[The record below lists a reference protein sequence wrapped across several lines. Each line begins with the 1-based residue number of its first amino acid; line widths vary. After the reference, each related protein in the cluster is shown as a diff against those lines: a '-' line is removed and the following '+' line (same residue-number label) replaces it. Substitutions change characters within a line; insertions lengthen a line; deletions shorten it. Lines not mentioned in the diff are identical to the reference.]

1 MKISWGLNKKKT
13 RPGKKTKAE
22 IRGLCSIRG
31 KLIISYLIPI
41 ILIIVL
47 GTISYTKA
55 AETIITNYE
64 ISMENTIEKTA
75 EYYELMMNTI
85 ATGCNQIAIDN
96 TLRSYYRGAY
106 EGEPLQEKKNFQ
118 EMKKSMFMD
127 AFSSDFVSGFYTFGE
142 YGNACISYLDVKKL
156 DYDAYR
162 ETEEGKQM
170 SEEKENIV
178 FSGYHNDL
186 DAITGHS
193 FEEYAFTVKRNIT
206 NQSAAPIGIIV
217 MDVSV
222 EAAKEPLEH
231 MELGEGSICALVSSD
246 GRQIS
251 DSGDEESI
259 TFSTMEVFESFVQ
272 GEDVNCSDYIKIE
285 GKSYLCLFSKVGDT
299 GFTVCTMIPQSL
311 ITSKL
316 KDIKAAT
323 IIIVLLA
330 LFISVCTAAFI
341 STGINTSIKRI
352 SKVMKAVAEGDLTVT
367 VSMKGKDEFKKL
379 GDHAGNMLKNTKEL
393 LGKAGMVSGEV
404 LESVSHVADTS
415 GQMVVTTDN
424 IKDAI
429 LKVNEGVYKQNGEV
443 ENCLAKMD
451 ELAVQIEQVDKE
463 TEGAMKRAD
472 KSRTVVEKGI
482 SAIDVLENKAGE
494 TARVT
499 GRVIDKIEALAEETK
514 AITDI
519 IKTIREIASRTNLLS
534 LNARIEASRV
544 GSAGSGFA
552 VVAEEVRKLS
562 EESMRSVE
570 RIGEIVGRIER
581 ETKNTVLVA
590 RESEKIVEEQEMAM
604 EDTVA
609 AFHEMISSVDGLA
622 GKIEKIAGNMRNME
636 CSKNM
641 TMDAVANISAV
652 SRETLNST
660 TQMKDAVEVQLEAVK
675 ELNEAT
681 DRLDE
686 EAKKLTGAISKFK
699 VQ

>member
-1 MKISWGLNKKKT
+1 MKISWGLNKKSK
-13 RPGKKTKAE
+13 GKQKKAKAE
-22 IRGLCSIRG
+22 ISMLCSIRG

-41 ILIIVL
+41 LLIIVL
-47 GTISYTKA
+47 GTISYKKA
-55 AETIITNYE
+55 ADTIITNYE

-75 EYYELMMNTI
+75 EYYGLMMNTI
-85 ATGCNQIAIDN
+85 ATGCNQIAIDS

-106 EGEPLQEKKNFQ
+106 KDEPLQEKKVFQ

-142 YGNACISYLDVKKL
+142 YGSPLISYLDVKKL
-156 DYDAYR
+156 DYGAYR
-162 ETEEGKQM
+162 ESEEGKEM
-170 SEEKENIV
+170 AEKKENIV

-193 FEEYAFTVKRNIT
+193 AEEYAFSVKRNIT
-206 NQSAAPIGIIV
+206 NQSAAPVGVIV
-217 MDVSV
+217 MDVSME
-222 EAAKEPLEH
+222 EAKKPLVN
-231 MELGEGSICALVSSD
+231 MDLGEGSICALVSAD

-251 DSGDEESI
+251 NLEEETAAFPS
-259 TFSTMEVFESFVQ
+259 MEVFQSFVQ
-272 GEDVNCSDYIKIE
+272 GEERSCADYIRIE
-285 GKSYLCLFSKVGDT
+285 GKKYLYLFSKVGDT

-311 ITSKL
+311 ITSRL
-316 KDIKAAT
+316 KDIQTVT
-323 IIIVLLA
+323 IVIVLLA
-330 LFISVCTAAFI
+330 LLISMFIAAFI

-352 SKVMKAVAEGDLTVT
+352 SRVMKAVAEGDLTVT

-404 LESVSHVADTS
+404 LQSVSHVADTS

-429 LKVNEGVYKQNGEV
+429 LRVNEGVYRQNGEV
-443 ENCLAKMD
+443 ESCLAKMD

-472 KSRTVVEKGI
+472 TSRAVVEKGI
-482 SAIDVLENKAGE
+482 SAIDVLEKKAGE
-494 TARVT
+494 TAKVT

-562 EESMRSVE
+562 EESMRSAE
-570 RIGEIVGRIER
+570 RIGEIVSRIEK
-581 ETKNTVLVA
+581 ETQNTVLVA
-590 RESEKIVEEQEMAM
+590 RESEKIVEEQEKAM
-604 EDTVA
+604 EDTVE
-609 AFHEMISSVDGLA
+609 AFHEMTGSTDGLA
-622 GKIEKIAGNMRNME
+622 RKIEKIAGNMRNME
-636 CSKNM
+636 NSKNM
-641 TMDAVANISAV
+641 TMDAVANISAI
-652 SRETLNST
+652 SRETLSST
-660 TQMKDAVEVQLEAVK
+660 TQMKTAVEVQLTAVK

-681 DRLDE
+681 DRLNE
-686 EAKKLTGAISKFK
+686 EAGELTDAISKFK